1 MLRILNFSVP
11 KFWIVW
17 IVILEI
23 FYNPFLSTISTAA
36 STTTIKSFMQDSIG
50 EVNFTTESLVP
61 NRNDSSITIST
72 DIDSGFNGIFS
83 DQNFQTQIYSKNS
96 TEINRNEN
104 VVSDRFVSEQIQMI
118 DSITLVKYDD
128 DNYNIT
134 GNVLFIDRDEL
145 IQSYS
150 FESDNNGTV
159 RLNRND
165 SKRSFDE
172 QNSISLMSSTKT
184 MERSQ
189 RKNLSLWIA
198 TIVTAML
205 TITILIVYILIRK
218 QRQIRSEERFL
229 KKNLENFK
237 NQGKLIASDDEWIEN
252 FELKLPSKPNQ
263 VFETRRK
270 QFEKFQKQL
279 QTNRVELLKKFGL

>member
-1 MLRILNFSVP
+1 
-11 KFWIVW
+11 
-17 IVILEI
+17 
-23 FYNPFLSTISTAA
+23 
-36 STTTIKSFMQDSIG
+36 MQDSIG